1 VAAAGYVW
9 SPITM
14 LLLVS
19 AWDHQHS
26 IMQQHGFGRIYDFK
40 AGTGAPSTG
49 RFDLALHWVLYS
61 HMFLNAPMFRHLW
74 IRELYKM
81 HVQVSPGVVQTLLI
95 ASWAILA
102 GFLLVYGWHV
112 WGTVKRGHALNPM
125 KYAFIGSSYFLWYF
139 TAWHTNSVLLFAV
152 AHRIMHGVQY
162 MVMVHAFLGRK
173 ALSSE
178 SRRGLWNRVTGQ
190 GRLKWF
196 LLGGGIYAVLFQILI
211 HRPLDELGFGVV
223 NFAPYEAIPQ
233 FNIPELDPTAAYA
246 LFSATMIASYGML
259 HYYVDSFIWKVRDRK
274 VQVGL

>member
-1 VAAAGYVW
+1 
-9 SPITM
+9 M

-40 AGTGAPSTG
+40 ASTGAPSTG

-61 HMFLNAPMFRHLW
+61 HMFVNAPMFRHLW

-81 HVQVSPGVVQTLLI
+81 DVRVSPGFVQTFLI
-95 ASWAILA
+95 VSWVVLA

-112 WGTVKRGHALNPM
+112 WTTVRRGHALNPM
-125 KYAFIGSSYFLWYF
+125 KYAFIGASYFLWYF

-162 MVMVHAFLGRK
+162 MVMVYAFLGRK
-173 ALSSE
+173 ALSAE
-178 SRRGLWNRVTGQ
+178 SRRGLWNRLAGQ
-190 GRLKWF
+190 GKLKWF
-196 LLGGGIYAVLFQILI
+196 LLGGGIYAVFFQVLI

-223 NFAPYEAIPQ
+223 NFAAYEAIPQ

-259 HYYVDSFIWKVRDRK
+259 HYYVDSFIWKVRDKK
-274 VQVGL
+274 VQGGL